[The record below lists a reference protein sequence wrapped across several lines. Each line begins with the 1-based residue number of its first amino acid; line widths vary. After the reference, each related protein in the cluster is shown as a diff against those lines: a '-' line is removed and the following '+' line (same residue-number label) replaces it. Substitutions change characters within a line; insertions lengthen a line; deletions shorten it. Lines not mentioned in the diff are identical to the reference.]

1 MHYYKKS
8 NETGR
13 LNEVE
18 CLPLI
23 AAHLGIELKLT
34 DKSNTF
40 EFVSK
45 ENKVLVELKSRTCK
59 KDTYSTTMIGMNKVL
74 KSQELV
80 GHGWKIYYFFK
91 FTDGLYYTRY
101 SNLLQYSVNA
111 GFRYDRPETVCNPM
125 SYAYIDV
132 DLLTKIG

>member
-34 DKSNTF
+34 DKFNTF
-40 EFVSK
+40 DFVSK
-45 ENKVLVELKSRTCK
+45 ENKVLVELK
-59 KDTYSTTMIGMNKVL
+59 
-74 KSQELV
+74 
-80 GHGWKIYYFFK
+80 
-91 FTDGLYYTRY
+91 
-101 SNLLQYSVNA
+101 
-111 GFRYDRPETVCNPM
+111 
-125 SYAYIDV
+125 
-132 DLLTKIG
+132 